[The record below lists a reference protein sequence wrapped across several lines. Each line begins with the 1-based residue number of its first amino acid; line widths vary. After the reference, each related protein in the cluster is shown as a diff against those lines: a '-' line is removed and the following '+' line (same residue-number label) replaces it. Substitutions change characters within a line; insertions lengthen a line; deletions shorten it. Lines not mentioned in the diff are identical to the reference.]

1 VHDEA
6 AAIMYG
12 TQPLYF
18 RITADVCT
26 TIWTIDRP
34 GQRALIPPRYMRLI
48 KRFKVQ
54 VNLSSY
60 RLGSSGIRTQMWIL
74 CSNIRMFCYLIREN
88 SLVRMEIDFNNLL
101 LRRAMVSGRR
111 WPEIDV
117 QSEGQQTLDAFLLLR
132 NLRDVVITGDV
143 QPLYAM
149 QLKASMENSTNI
161 SSVF

>member
-1 VHDEA
+1 
-6 AAIMYG
+6 
-12 TQPLYF
+12 
-18 RITADVCT
+18 
-26 TIWTIDRP
+26 
-34 GQRALIPPRYMRLI
+34 
-48 KRFKVQ
+48 
-54 VNLSSY
+54 
-60 RLGSSGIRTQMWIL
+60 MWIL